1 MMAMVMPS
9 NTGPTRYRVNLNE
22 LMQLYA
28 ANYSLMTRLFPGPLE
43 AGQIL
48 RLIPKL
54 GEDYLLESKELTRY
68 TALYEIRQ
76 ASAQAYNY
84 LQPQLLVRLYHDAR
98 LAEVCASQQIY
109 KLKPRYDY
117 PNKKMHHQ
125 DEKHQTNQFLNDWLV
140 FCLKQRIKVEFA

>member
-1 MMAMVMPS
+1 MAMVMPS
-9 NTGPTRYRVNLNE
+9 NTGSSRYRVNLDE

-28 ANYSLMTRLFPGPLE
+28 ANYSLMTRLFPTQLE
-43 AGQIL
+43 VGQIL
-48 RLIPKL
+48 RLTPKL

>member
-1 MMAMVMPS
+1 MASSVGPS
-9 NTGPTRYRVNLNE
+9 SYRVNLDK

-28 ANYSLMTRLFPGPLE
+28 AYYSLMTRLFPADLE
-43 AGQIL
+43 VGEKLIL
-48 RLIPKL
+48 RPHL
-54 GEDYLLESKELTRY
+54 GENYLLESKERTRY
-68 TALYEIRQ
+68 TSLYEIRQ
-76 ASAQAYNY
+76 ANSQAFHY

-140 FCLKQRIKVEFA
+140 FCLKQRIKVEFE

>member
-9 NTGPTRYRVNLNE
+9 NTGPTRYRVNLDE

-28 ANYSLMTRLFPGPLE
+28 ANYSLMTRLFPAPLE
-43 AGQIL
+43 VGQIL

>member
-1 MMAMVMPS
+1 MLAMVMPS
-9 NTGPTRYRVNLNE
+9 NTGPSRYRVNLDQ

-43 AGQIL
+43 VGQIL
-48 RLIPKL
+48 RLTPKL
-54 GEDYLLESKELTRY
+54 DEDYLLESKELTRY
-68 TALYEIRQ
+68 TSLYEIRQ

-140 FCLKQRIKVEFA
+140 FCLKQRMKVEFA

>member
-1 MMAMVMPS
+1 MANKGRPS
-9 NTGPTRYRVNLNE
+9 NYRVNLDQ

-28 ANYSLMTRLFPGPLE
+28 ANYTLMTRLFPASLE
-43 AGQIL
+43 VGESL
-48 RLIPKL
+48 RLIPKV

-76 ASAQAYNY
+76 ATSQVYNY

-98 LAEVCASQQIY
+98 LAEVCASQQIF

-140 FCLKQRIKVEFA
+140 FCIKQRIKVEFA

>member
-1 MMAMVMPS
+1 MPH
-9 NTGPTRYRVNLNE
+9 NTGSARYRVNLNQ

-43 AGQIL
+43 AGTIL
-48 RLIPKL
+48 RLVPKL

-68 TALYEIRQ
+68 TSLYEIRQ
-76 ASAQAYNY
+76 ASDQVFNY